1 MKTTKGT
8 KMYKNT
14 SNSLSNLSFS
24 LKQLSSAVL
33 FGLLSSTQFTSQAL
47 ADDIIAKSNIEA
59 ITVYP
64 GSAKV
69 MRVSKISLNAGNN
82 EVVIENL
89 PLNLNESSLRVSG
102 ESQADV
108 SLGSIELFR
117 NIKMDVVQQQEK
129 EIRQKIEEVQIE
141 QKRIRDDISRNKTQ
155 IQFIRQMVLG
165 SNNAKQKDN
174 EVKNGS
180 YTNLPLDQ
188 WKQAWDTL
196 DSATAEVQEKIRQS
210 EIALKDKDLILNKLQ
225 RELQQVATNQ
235 KESRS
240 AKLQVESNGAAEL
253 TLNLTYQ
260 INGARWEPVYD
271 ADLDTETGD
280 IKLKTLAQ
288 ISQRTGE
295 DWNGVDVILSTLRPS
310 AGSQLPELYPWALD
324 FMPEPMPMARMEKSS
339 GVMMDSAMSELAMA
353 PAVAPAP
360 VRRAAPKKSMQQ
372 QQSRLISADFS
383 AEYKVPGNISLGSG
397 SNKRRFALTSQDF
410 KSKIQLAS
418 APRMDPRAMIL
429 ATTKY
434 QDETPLL
441 AGSMSLYR
449 NGSFVG
455 NTFLSQK
462 LSGEEIKLS
471 FGEDDKVKIKYL
483 PDPDKKRKD
492 GLLFG
497 KKKVVER
504 HYKVSVNSNHN
515 KPYSLSLYDVLPV
528 SSNEDIKVK
537 ILGDLPSQTDVDD
550 KKGVSS
556 WDINLLPK
564 KSVNIK
570 YGYSVSYPE
579 DRIVPGL

>member
-1 MKTTKGT
+1 MS
-8 KMYKNT
+8 KNT
-14 SNSLSNLSFS
+14 SDTLLGSNLP
-24 LKQLSSAVL
+24 LKQISRLAL
-33 FGLLSSTQFTSQAL
+33 FGLLLSTQFNSL
-47 ADDIIAKSNIEA
+47 AFAEDIVAKSNIEA
-59 ITVYP
+59 VTVYP

-69 MRVSKISLNAGNN
+69 TRVSKISLSGGNN

-89 PLNLNESSLRVSG
+89 PLNLNETSLRVSG

-108 SLGSIELFR
+108 SLGSIELLK
-117 NIKMDVVQQQEK
+117 NIKRDVVQQQEK
-129 EIRQKIEEVQIE
+129 ELRQKIEDVQLE
-141 QKRIRDDISRNKTQ
+141 QKQIRDDISRNKTQ

-165 SNNAKQKDN
+165 SNNAKQKEN
-174 EVKNGS
+174 KGKNGS
-180 YTNLPLDQ
+180 YANLPLEQ
-188 WKQAWDTL
+188 WQQAWETL
-196 DSATAEVQEKIRQS
+196 DSATAKVQEKIRLS
-210 EIALKDKDLILNKLQ
+210 EIALTEKEQTLNQLK
-225 RELQQVATNQ
+225 RELQLVATNQ

-240 AKLQVESNGAAEL
+240 ARLQVESSGTAEL

-271 ADLDTETGD
+271 ADLNTETGD

-295 DWNGVDVILSTLRPS
+295 DWTGVDVTLSTLRPS
-310 AGSQLPELYPWALD
+310 AGSQLPVLHPWALD
-324 FMPEPMPMARMEKSS
+324 FMPEAMPMVQAESAGMMMKKSS
-339 GVMMDSAMSELAMA
+339 RGDMAELAMSA
-353 PAVAPAP
+353 PMPSPVSKPAP
-360 VRRAAPKKSMQQ
+360 KRMQQ

-397 SNKRRFALTSQDF
+397 SNKRRFALSSQDLQ
-410 KSKIQLAS
+410 STINLAS
-418 APRMDPRAMIL
+418 APRMDPRVMIL
-429 ATTKY
+429 ATSKY

-449 NGSFVG
+449 NGNFVG
-455 NTFLSQK
+455 SAFLSQK
-462 LSGEEIKLS
+462 QSGEEIKLS
-471 FGEDDKVKIKYL
+471 FGEDDKVKIKFL
-483 PDPDKKRKD
+483 PDPDQKRKD

-504 HYKVSVNSNHN
+504 HYKVNVSSNHN
-515 KPYSLSLYDVLPV
+515 KAYPLVIQDVLPV
-528 SSNEDIKVK
+528 SSNEELKIK
-537 ILGDLPSQTDVDD
+537 ILGDLPTNTDLDD

-564 KSVNIK
+564 KSVSIK